1 MVILKVKRFPTFMIK
16 KKACSC
22 LIVLLK
28 GLAPKCKAPDQY
40 GDNCEVCGST
50 YSPTELI
57 NPRSVVSGSTPVMR
71 ETEHYFFD
79 PPQPLAICCKSGSAP
94 VHCKSK

>member
-1 MVILKVKRFPTFMIK
+1 EEKGMFLPDRFVKGN
-16 KKACSC
+16 C
-22 LIVLLK
+22 
-28 GLAPKCKAPDQY
+28 PKYKAPDQY

-57 NPRSVVSGSTPVMR
+57 NPRSVVSGSKPVMR

-79 PPQPLAICCKSGSAP
+79 LPAFSNMLQE
-94 VHCKSK
+94 